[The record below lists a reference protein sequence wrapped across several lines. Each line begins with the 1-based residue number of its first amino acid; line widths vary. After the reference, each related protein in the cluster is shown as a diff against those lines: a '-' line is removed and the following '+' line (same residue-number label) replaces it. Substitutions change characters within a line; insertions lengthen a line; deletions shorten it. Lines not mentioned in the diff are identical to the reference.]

1 MAIGIIL
8 HISGEEPIA
17 GEVEEIPNPND
28 TMVKVSHPRKIDGK
42 DLSYL
47 ASNVTTVLWPLWRIN
62 FIEIIPSREEEE
74 LIGFVRE

>member
-8 HISGEEPIA
+8 HIAGEEPIA
-17 GEVEEIPNPND
+17 GEVDELPGLES

-47 ASNVTTVLWPLWRIN
+47 AESVSTVFWPLWRVN
-62 FIEIIPSREEEE
+62 FIEILPGREEEE